1 MQIRKAALE
10 DVEAI
15 SRIYALSWKKAYIG
29 MIPQKYLD
37 ELQENFWVEVFQNWI
52 KNFIFSIELLC
63 KKEEIIGCIT
73 YGKSREE
80 QLSDWGEIP
89 SVYLL
94 PQYWGKRYGQLLLKK
109 ALSDLKEKGYSSV
122 FLWVLKEN
130 KRARYF
136 YEKNG
141 FYWNKEEL
149 TFEIMGKKLTDYRYV
164 YYF

>member
-1 MQIRKAALE
+1 MQIQKAALK

-37 ELQENFWVEVFQNWI
+37 ELQETFWVEVLQNWI
-52 KNFIFSIELLC
+52 KNFVFSVELLY
-63 KKEEIIGCIT
+63 KKDEIIGCIT

-80 QLSDWGEIP
+80 QLSNWGEIP
-89 SVYLL
+89 SIYLL
-94 PQYWGKRYGQLLLKK
+94 PQYWGKGYGELLLKK
-109 ALSDLKEKGYSSV
+109 ALSDLKEKGYPSV

-130 KRARYF
+130 ERARYF

-141 FYWNKEEL
+141 FYWNKEKL
-149 TFEIMGKKLTDYRYV
+149 NFEIMGKTLTDYRYI